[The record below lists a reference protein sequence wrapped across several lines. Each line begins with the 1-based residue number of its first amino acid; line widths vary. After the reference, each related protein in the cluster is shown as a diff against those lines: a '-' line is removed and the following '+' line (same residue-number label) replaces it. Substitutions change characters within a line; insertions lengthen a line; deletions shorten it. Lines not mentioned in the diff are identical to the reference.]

1 MVWDFEPERI
11 GGRISRGAVEAGQGI
26 PVVSRDDIVACDEN
40 SDLE

>member
-11 GGRISRGAVEAGQGI
+11 GGRISRGAVEAGQAI
-26 PVVSRDDIVACDEN
+26 PAVRPDDIVACDEN